1 MVCAQCYNLCM
12 QDSLHTSPDSSPNGM
27 SAGRR
32 YDLITDPIFYGTLGF
47 FALLTT
53 LLPAA
58 LGQPNLLPIL
68 QTLALTIFLAIPLRR
83 GMVDKGIAVLTVWL
97 ALQLLVMTVGSAL
110 LPQLF
115 ERAIHDGFE
124 YHRAILEWSVTGQG
138 LPGWLL
144 VNPLSRFGE
153 MAGVLL
159 GSLFSAG
166 LAGLWFLMRAVNQF
180 GYVAGRLAAG
190 GSGGLLLG
198 LMPWRLVTIAG
209 YSGSV
214 LLLAQPL
221 LTNNWNFVYYF
232 TRQRRLVTASAILIS
247 LGLLL
252 ELTLAGLWQSLSGL

>member
-1 MVCAQCYNLCM
+1 
-12 QDSLHTSPDSSPNGM
+12 M

-190 GSGGLLLG
+190 GSGGFLLG